1 MHNNNNNTHTTHNT
15 TGTEYDVSILTPRE
29 AELSQYMIPKE
40 EIDLSKSLLSPM
52 PGALVSVAVEV
63 GDEVEPGQELAVVEA
78 MKMQNVLR
86 AEQKGKVKGIVAS
99 AGSSLDVDQLILEF
113 E

>member
-1 MHNNNNNTHTTHNT
+1 
-15 TGTEYDVSILTPRE
+15 
-29 AELSQYMIPKE
+29 MIPKE

-78 MKMQNVLR
+78 MKMLHVLR
-86 AEQKGKVKGIVAS
+86 GGAEGQGKGYCRVWM
-99 AGSSLDVDQLILEF
+99 
-113 E
+113 

>member
-1 MHNNNNNTHTTHNT
+1 
-15 TGTEYDVSILTPRE
+15 
-29 AELSQYMIPKE
+29 MIPKE

-86 AEQKGKVKGIVAS
+86 AEQKGTVKGIVAS

>member
-1 MHNNNNNTHTTHNT
+1 
-15 TGTEYDVSILTPRE
+15 
-29 AELSQYMIPKE
+29 MIPKE

-78 MKMQNVLR
+78 MKMQNALR
-86 AEQKGKVKGIVAS
+86 GGDHTVYSQDCRDYFMA
-99 AGSSLDVDQLILEF
+99 
-113 E
+113 